1 MEYFEVGP
9 SLYIK
14 VHYYYFSQEELWDAY
29 DNLINKVEQ
38 KEKLTDKETLDIGF
52 LSKFISKEYASDI
65 IDSLTY
71 IYNKAIIED
80 KLLKIDVG
88 VILGGMILK
97 HITNI
102 KKQNKLMKRINM
114 RHIEKEITKLV
125 YDEYGEELDKKDEEI
140 EAKNQEIKK
149 LNQTNEEY
157 KTKIKELGELDD
169 LNTPKAKKIMAKLM
183 LL

>member
-1 MEYFEVGP
+1 
-9 SLYIK
+9 
-14 VHYYYFSQEELWDAY
+14 
-29 DNLINKVEQ
+29 
-38 KEKLTDKETLDIGF
+38 
-52 LSKFISKEYASDI
+52 
-65 IDSLTY
+65 
-71 IYNKAIIED
+71 
-80 KLLKIDVG
+80 
-88 VILGGMILK
+88 
-97 HITNI
+97 
-102 KKQNKLMKRINM
+102 M